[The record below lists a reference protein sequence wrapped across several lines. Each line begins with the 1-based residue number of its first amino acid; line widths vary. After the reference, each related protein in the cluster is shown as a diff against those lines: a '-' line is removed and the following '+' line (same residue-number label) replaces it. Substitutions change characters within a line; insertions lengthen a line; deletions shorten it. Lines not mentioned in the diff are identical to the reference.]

1 MLKYASK
8 NLIIHFIYIITSDI
22 FIEMSMYG
30 YIHHDYTHFLIG
42 GFVNI

>member
-30 YIHHDYTHFLIG
+30 YTHFLIG